1 MKKIMLIGET
11 GSGKTTL
18 KQALNNEEIRYKKT
32 QSLEYSKNI
41 LDTPGEYIE
50 NRRYYNALM
59 ISSVD
64 CDIIGLVQDC
74 TSEKVVFPPN
84 FTSIFNKGSIGIITK
99 VDCHDADVKIA
110 EKHLKQAGVEDIFYV
125 DSITGEGIEDI
136 RELLE

>member
-18 KQALNNEEIRYKKT
+18 KQALNNEKIRYKKT
-32 QSLEYSKNI
+32 QSLEYSRNI

-50 NRRYYNALM
+50 NIRYYNALM

-64 CDIIGLVQDC
+64 YDIIGLVQDC

-84 FTSIFNKGSIGIITK
+84 FTSIFNKKSIGIITK
-99 VDCHDADVKIA
+99 VDCYNADVKIA

-125 DSITGEGIEDI
+125 NSINGKGIEDI
-136 RELLE
+136 RRLLQ